1 MVLLSGRLSRV
12 QPSPTLAMTAR
23 ATALKEQ
30 GHNIISLSA
39 GEPDFDTPDHI
50 KQAAVQ
56 AMAQG
61 MTKYTAVEGLKALR
75 KAIQEKFSRDNN
87 LTFDLNQITVGNGGK
102 QVIFNALF
110 ATVAEG
116 DEVII
121 PAPYWVS
128 YPDMVHLCG
137 GTSVIVPCQEADY
150 FKLTPASLEAAIT
163 HKTKWLILNSPSNPT
178 GSVYSAED
186 LKALGQVL
194 ARHPQ
199 VYILSDDIYEHLLY
213 DRSPFSTLAN
223 VMPTLQDR
231 ILTVNGVSKAYSM
244 TGWRI
249 GYGAGPQS
257 LIKAMTMVQ
266 SHVTSSACSI
276 SQAAAIV
283 ALTGTQG
290 FLQEWSHRFQER
302 RNLAHKIINAT
313 PGLSCIKPGGAFYL
327 YINCAELIG
336 KTTPGGKKIT
346 TDNEFALY
354 LLETAGVAVVSGD
367 AFGLSPYIRISYA
380 IQTEALQD
388 ACERI
393 QKAVASLAEQ
403 QPNTQQ

>member
-1 MVLLSGRLSRV
+1 
-12 QPSPTLAMTAR
+12 
-23 ATALKEQ
+23 
-30 GHNIISLSA
+30 LSA

-50 KQAAVQ
+50 KQAAFQ

-61 MTKYTAVEGLKALR
+61 MTKYTAVEGLALLR
-75 KAIQEKFSRDNN
+75 KAIQEKFARDNH

-110 ATVAEG
+110 ATVGEG

-137 GTSVIVPCQEADY
+137 GTSIIVPCQEADH
-150 FKLTPASLEAAIT
+150 FKLTPACLEAAIT
-163 HKTKWLILNSPSNPT
+163 PQTKWVILNSPSNPT
-178 GSVYSAED
+178 GSVYSADE
-186 LKALGQVL
+186 LQALGQVL
-194 ARHPQ
+194 ARHPH

-213 DRSPFSTLAN
+213 DRRPFATLAS
-223 VMPTLQDR
+223 VVPTLQDR

-257 LIKAMTMVQ
+257 LAKAMAMVQ
-266 SHVTSSACSI
+266 SHVTSNACSI

-283 ALTGTQG
+283 ALTSSQG
-290 FLQEWSHRFQER
+290 FLEEWVHVFQGR
-302 RNLAHKIINAT
+302 RDLAHSIMSAT

-327 YINCAELIG
+327 YINCAGVIG
-336 KTTPGGKKIT
+336 KTTLEGKKIT

-380 IQTEALQD
+380 IKTETLQD

-393 QKAVASLAEQ
+393 QRAVASLS
-403 QPNTQQ
+403 